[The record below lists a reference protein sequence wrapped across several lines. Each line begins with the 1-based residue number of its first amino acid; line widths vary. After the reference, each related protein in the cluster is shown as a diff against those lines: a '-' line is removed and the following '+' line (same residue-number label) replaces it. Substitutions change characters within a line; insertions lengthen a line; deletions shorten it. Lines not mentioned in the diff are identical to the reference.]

1 MRIPDNRL
9 LPDTAQINGLGHL
22 EIGGVDI
29 LKLAESY
36 GTPIYLYDEMTLR
49 NRCREFVS
57 SVRGTYPKSKVIF
70 AGKAFLVK
78 KMAKIVSEE
87 GLGLDVVSGGELYLA
102 KESAFPMDKVYFHG
116 NNKTLEELK
125 LALSLGVGHIVVDNL
140 YEMKLLVSLIK
151 EQPVNILFRLTPG
164 VDPHTHSYINTGK
177 IDSKFGFQLDSKELE
192 EAIKIV
198 NIDPFLNFVGLHCH
212 IGSQIFDIKFFR
224 LAAEIMAEQ
233 LVVFAKKWNL
243 PVKELDLGGG
253 LGIAYKPEDNPPTP
267 KELAVAIADPIGERC
282 NSEGIEL
289 PTLILEPGR
298 YIVGNAGVT
307 VYTIGAKKEIPGI
320 RKYVSVDGGMSDNP
334 RPMLYGAE
342 YTAFVA
348 NKMYESDKEVVTIAG
363 RHCESGDIIIDKALL
378 PELVSGDILVV
389 AATGAYNYSMS
400 SNYNLFPRPIV
411 IGVKDGEEEVW
422 VDREEYSDLVRLHR

>member
-22 EIGGVDI
+22 EIGGVDV
-29 LKLAESY
+29 LKLVESY
-36 GTPIYLYDEMTLR
+36 RTPIYLYDEMTLR
-49 NRCREFVS
+49 NKCREFVS
-57 SVRGTYPKSKVIF
+57 SVRGTYPNSKIIF

-78 KMAKIVSEE
+78 EMARIVSEE

-102 KESAFPMDKVYFHG
+102 KEAGFPMYRVYFHG

-125 LALSLGVGHIVVDNL
+125 FALSLGVGHIVVDNL
-140 YEMKLLVSLIK
+140 YELEFLASLVK
-151 EQPVNILFRLTPG
+151 KRPVDILFRLTPG
-164 VDPHTHSYINTGK
+164 VDPHTHSYISTGK
-177 IDSKFGFQLDSKELE
+177 VDSKFGFQLDSKELE
-192 EAIKIV
+192 EAVKIV
-198 NIDPFLNFVGLHCH
+198 NLDPFLNFVGLHCH
-212 IGSQIFDIKFFR
+212 IGSQIFDIKFFY
-224 LAAEIMAEQ
+224 LAAEVMAEQ
-233 LVVFAKKWNL
+233 LVVFTKKWNL

-267 KELAVAIADPIGERC
+267 KELAVSVADPIGERC
-282 NSEGIEL
+282 NSEGIDL
-289 PTLILEPGR
+289 PTLIFEPGR

-307 VYTIGAKKEIPGI
+307 VYTVGAIKEIPGI

-334 RPMLYGAE
+334 RPMLYQTE

-348 NKMYESDKEVVTIAG
+348 NKMNEQIKEEVTIAG
-363 RHCESGDIIIDKALL
+363 RHCESGDILIDRAFL
-378 PELVSGDILVV
+378 PELISGDILVV

-411 IGVKDGEEEVW
+411 IGVRDGKEDVW